1 MQAKERS
8 VFMGKIIDGKE
19 IARQLREQLREEV
32 QDLIL
37 KQRVTPGLAVVLVGD
52 NPASQVYVR
61 MKKQACAEAG
71 IHSFSHELP
80 KESSEETLLSL
91 IATLNNQPTVH
102 GILVQMPLPAHIN
115 SQRVLEAIDP
125 NKDVDGFHP
134 CNVGLLAIGAPGFR
148 PCTPWGCMELLHM
161 EGVKVAGQQAVV
173 VGRSNIVGKP
183 VALMLLAEHATVTLC
198 HSKTAQLAEVIARA
212 DIVVAA
218 IGQAEMIRGDWL
230 KPGAVVIDVG
240 MNRRADGTLCGD
252 VAFAEALPR
261 VAAITPVP
269 GGVGPMTITML
280 LKNTVIGASRSI
292 A

>member
-1 MQAKERS
+1 
-8 VFMGKIIDGKE
+8 MGKIIDGKE
-19 IARQLREQLREEV
+19 IARQIRLQLREEV
-32 QDLIL
+32 QTLVAEHGI
-37 KQRVTPGLAVVLVGD
+37 TPGLAVILVGS

-61 MKKQACAEAG
+61 MKKQACAEVG
-71 IHSFSHELP
+71 ITSFSHELP
-80 KESSEETLLSL
+80 AETSEGALLSL
-91 IATLNNQPTVH
+91 IDTLNNHPSVH
-102 GILVQMPLPAHIN
+102 GILVQLPQPAHIHP
-115 SQRVLEAIDP
+115 QRVLEAISPD
-125 NKDVDGFHP
+125 KDVDGFHP
-134 CNVGLLAIGAPGFR
+134 RNVGLLAIGAPLFR
-148 PCTPWGCMELLHM
+148 PCTPWGCLVLLQTS
-161 EGVKVAGQQAVV
+161 GIQLDGQQAVV

-183 VALMLLAEHATVTLC
+183 MALLLLAEQATVTLC
-198 HSKTAQLAEVIARA
+198 HSHTRHLAELIAGA

-218 IGQAEMIRGDWL
+218 IGRAEMIRGDWF

-280 LKNTVIGASRSI
+280 LKNTVIGAGRCV